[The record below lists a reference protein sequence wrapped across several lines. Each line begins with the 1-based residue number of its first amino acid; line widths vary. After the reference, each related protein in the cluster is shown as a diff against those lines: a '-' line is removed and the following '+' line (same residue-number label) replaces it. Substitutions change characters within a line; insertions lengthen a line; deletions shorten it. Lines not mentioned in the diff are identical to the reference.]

1 MDRPPHLLLF
11 GYPHRWKGTNAMT
24 LTTFRQVS
32 ADPGVSRLDEL
43 AAPDARAVLGVCCGS
58 SRWVERMEALRPYR
72 TRGRLVDLSDAV
84 TRRLE
89 WIEVRQALTSFP
101 RLGDVGYESG
111 RLDIWARR
119 EQQDRDT
126 SEADGDE
133 QDPLARAVALGAR
146 EYEKRFGFVFLIC
159 SQGRTAQQT
168 LAALSTRLNNEP
180 RMERLVVRAELA
192 AIARARLVRLL
203 ANPPRTLR
211 SQALA
216 SSARPASG
224 RAAIPAQRPAQQ
236 PVRGTWSGTIWISG

>member
-1 MDRPPHLLLF
+1 
-11 GYPHRWKGTNAMT
+11 MT
-24 LTTFRQVS
+24 LTAFRQVS

-101 RLGDVGYESG
+101 RLGDAGYESG

-119 EQQDRDT
+119 DQRDRDK
-126 SEADGDE
+126 SEAGDAE

-146 EYEKRFGFVFLIC
+146 EYEERFGFVFLIC
-159 SQGRTAQQT
+159 SQGRTSQQT
-168 LAALSTRLNNEP
+168 LAALSARLNNEP

-192 AIARARLVRLL
+192 AITRARLVRLL
-203 ANPPRTLR
+203 ARPPRMARTQAVARLPVSCPGAGSPCR
-211 SQALA
+211 S
-216 SSARPASG
+216 P
-224 RAAIPAQRPAQQ
+224 
-236 PVRGTWSGTIWISG
+236 